1 MEEVQ
6 HRQTTPEQVRGQ
18 APPCFTKEQTEALKR
33 FVGMDEF
40 YPNMW
45 EVKNAGDVFRQ
56 KLTTILPDILSGDT
70 SINGAIN
77 IAAVEVWKTARRYQS
92 DKCKEHSAKET
103 AQTAT
108 RLEKFKKLFHFLP
121 IKAHT

>member
-1 MEEVQ
+1 MTE
-6 HRQTTPEQVRGQ
+6 QTIKQ

-33 FVGMDEF
+33 IVGMDEF

-92 DKCKEHSAKET
+92 EKQAAQAAESTAAKKAEP
-103 AQTAT
+103 
-108 RLEKFKKLFHFLP
+108 KGVKKLLRFLP
-121 IKAHT
+121 IKRKGA